1 MANPIAFP
9 SGETVVKTAA
19 TYGRDLVE
27 RVISTYLQ
35 AFIGALVVTQPLDL
49 GMWRTAALAGVA
61 AAVSLVKGLVA
72 RWRDVTNSASLAK
85 GV

>member
-27 RVISTYLQ
+27 RVISTFLQ
-35 AFIGALVVTQPLDL
+35 AFIAGIVVTQPLDG
-49 GMWRTAALAGVA
+49 GMWHAALMGGVA

-72 RWRDVTNSASLAK
+72 RWRDVSNSASLAK

>member
-1 MANPIAFP
+1 MSDPIAFP

-27 RVISTYLQ
+27 RVIGTFLQ
-35 AFIGALVVTQPLDL
+35 AFIGALVVTQPLNL

-72 RWRDVTNSASLAK
+72 RWRDVSNSASLAK